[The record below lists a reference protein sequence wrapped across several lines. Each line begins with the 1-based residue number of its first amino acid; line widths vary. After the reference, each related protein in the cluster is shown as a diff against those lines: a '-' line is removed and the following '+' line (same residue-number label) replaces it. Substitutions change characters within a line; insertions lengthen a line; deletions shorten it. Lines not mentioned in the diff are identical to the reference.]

1 MKNVIAIIV
10 AILIFTFAG
19 CDGKSSSETDSF
31 LSIADLNSSN
41 EEKTML
47 QKFSETLAKEYTM
60 NIDILASN
68 GEIEVASTMFITSR
82 GEDYFLD
89 TESLGQKASVLY
101 IAGDMYIIDNFLEVY
116 VNTDAIDSA
125 PSNHLFAGDYS
136 NPLSSGIKE
145 FEGKEYYYEEYSI
158 KGVSNFYF
166 FENDIPIAIVS
177 SNGEAKQ
184 VTRISNFSDKAD
196 AAKFKFPKGY
206 KEKTPEEYA
215 KLIQKAN
222 AR

>member
-1 MKNVIAIIV
+1 MKKLISII
-10 AILIFTFAG
+10 ISIFIFAFAFVG
-19 CDGKSSSETDSF
+19 CDLKNSSETES
-31 LSIADLNSSN
+31 DLTSQNSSADGR
-41 EEKTML
+41 TMMEN
-47 QKFSETLAKEYTM
+47 FSQIVAKECTM
-60 NIDILASN
+60 NIDILTSN
-68 GEIEVASTMFITSR
+68 GEIEVSSTMFLTSR

-116 VNTDAIDSA
+116 VNTDSIDSA
-125 PSNHLFAGDYS
+125 PSNYLFADDYS
-136 NPLSSGIKE
+136 SPLSSGIKE

-158 KGVSNFYF
+158 KGVSNFCF
-166 FENDIPIAIVS
+166 FKNNLPFAIIS

-196 AAKFKFPKGY
+196 TSKFKFPKKY

-215 KLIQKAN
+215 ELIQTVIG
-222 AR
+222 R